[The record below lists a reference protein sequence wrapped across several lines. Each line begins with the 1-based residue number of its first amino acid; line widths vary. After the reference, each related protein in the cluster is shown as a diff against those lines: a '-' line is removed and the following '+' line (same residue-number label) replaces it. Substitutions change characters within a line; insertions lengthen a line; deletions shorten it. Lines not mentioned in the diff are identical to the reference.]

1 MFLRAA
7 RKALKK
13 DPALAQDIGSALELL
28 EEDAFAPRLRTHKL
42 KGNLAGSWACS
53 AGYDLRIIFSFVE
66 QRGAEAIL
74 LETLG
79 THDEVY

>member
-28 EEDAFAPRLRTHKL
+28 EETPSLLD
-42 KGNLAGSWACS
+42 S
-53 AGYDLRIIFSFVE
+53 ALIS
-66 QRGAEAIL
+66 
-74 LETLG
+74 
-79 THDEVY
+79 